1 MKKLICALVACAM
14 VGSGAFVVAENID
27 LEGIKCVVAPRDA
40 KAATATKYKEGE
52 VFFCCNNCKGKF
64 EKDPKQFTASANK
77 QLVATEQYE
86 QKACPIS
93 GRDLNP
99 ETALKVAGT
108 EVTFCCMNCR
118 GKVADAEEK
127 EQVEMVF
134 GEKAFEKAKFEK
146 KKKKDS

>member
-14 VGSGAFVVAENID
+14 IGSGAFVVAENID
-27 LEGIKCVVAPRDA
+27 LEGVKCVVAPRDA
-40 KAATATKYKEGE
+40 KADKSAEYKEGL

-64 EKDPKQFTASANK
+64 EKEPKKFTASANK
-77 QLVATEQYE
+77 QLVATDQYE

-93 GRDLNP
+93 GRELNP

-127 EQVEMVF
+127 EQVVLVF

-146 KKKKDS
+146 KEKEEN